1 MQMTNETKI
10 QLNFQ
15 RGLSC
20 NETSSGIQTKQI
32 SAEEMEK
39 EEDPKSDA

>member
-1 MQMTNETKI
+1 MRRKF

-39 EEDPKSDA
+39 EEDPKSNA